1 VAQGIEWDWISRHTD
16 DIQEATTQH
25 LQIVLIAVAISV
37 AIWVPL
43 GVLLRRRRILFP
55 AATATAGVI
64 YTIPSLALLAFLVP
78 FTRLSFLTAEIA
90 LVGYTLLILARNI
103 LAGLE
108 AVPRDVLEAA
118 DGMGY
123 TRWRR
128 LWQVELPLALPLV
141 VAGIRIATVTTIGLV
156 MVTALIGF
164 GGLGQVMLRGYN
176 FRNDTLVVVGFAL
189 TVALAIAADLGL
201 GWLGRA
207 VTPWSRARAAAG

>member
-1 VAQGIEWDWISRHTD
+1 VIRWDVIRGNLPLITAKIGEHVALTLVAVGVGLALSF
-16 DIQEATTQH
+16 
-25 LQIVLIAVAISV
+25 LVVIAIRD
-37 AIWVPL
+37 
-43 GVLLRRRRILFP
+43 RRRLVGPVMGLF
-55 AATATAGVI
+55 GVI

-176 FRNDTLVVVGFAL
+176 FRNDTLVVVGFVL